1 MFKEG
6 LLIIF
11 FISSFPASVSAAA
24 DLFRWLDERGV
35 IHFTDSLHNIP
46 ENHRARAV
54 RIQAKEP
61 QKRPEP
67 PSGAIANKV
76 TVPFQKKGQVVVVS
90 ATVNEKTKGEFVVDT
105 GASYTIISRA
115 TAQSLQIDPDGKY
128 PTASLQTANGV
139 IETPLVALDSV
150 EVGGL
155 RIKGVTAAIHDIFPD
170 TSVSGLLGLN
180 FLTHFRM
187 DIDTQSSVLVL
198 EKK

>member
-1 MFKEG
+1 MLKRG

-11 FISSFPASVSAAA
+11 LAGSFPSAAGPA
-24 DLFRWLDERGV
+24 DLFRWVDERGV

-46 ENHRARAV
+46 EKYRSKAL
-54 RIQAKEP
+54 RIQA
-61 QKRPEP
+61 REP
-67 PSGAIANKV
+67 PKGPQPSSPAAPAKV
-76 TVPFQKKGQVVVVS
+76 AVPIQTRGQIVIVV
-90 ATVNEKTKGEFVVDT
+90 ATVNEKTQGNFVVDT

-115 TAQSLQIDPDGKY
+115 TAQSLQIDLDGKH

-155 RIKGVTAAIHDIFPD
+155 QIRGITAAVHDVFPD
-170 TSVSGLLGLN
+170 SSIAGLLGLN
-180 FLTHFRM
+180 FLTNFRM
-187 DIDTQSSVLVL
+187 DIDTKSSILVL